1 MGSRFLSFY
10 KRKKLVCSIGQFKSI
25 VAKHTK
31 GLSVIQAF
39 KLLSN
44 NTRAAL
50 LIVLATSFVAGT
62 MILAKSLGT
71 DRLGA
76 ALHPLQISA
85 GRFAF
90 AWCAL
95 MTVFAI
101 RRPTIKSP
109 NLKLHVTRS
118 LLGWGGVTLMFAAA
132 ALIPLSDATAISF
145 LNPVFAMVLAIPFLG
160 EKVGRYRW
168 LAAVLALI
176 GAVVLLR
183 PTSGTIQFAGLLALF
198 AAALMGAELI
208 VMKLITRKEAGFQI
222 LLLNNSIGL
231 CISLTAA
238 LFVWQMPTAHQ
249 WMALIALG
257 LLMVCAQTCYITA
270 MAMADAS
277 YIAPF
282 SYMTLVFAALYDFA
296 IFAQVP
302 DQFSILG
309 AALILTGAVL
319 LAWREN
325 LHRAA
330 RN

>member
-1 MGSRFLSFY
+1 MLKTLS
-10 KRKKLVCSIGQFKSI
+10 S
-25 VAKHTK
+25 
-31 GLSVIQAF
+31 
-39 KLLSN
+39 

-71 DRLGA
+71 DSLGA
-76 ALHPLQISA
+76 GLHPLQISA
-85 GRFAF
+85 GRFTF

-95 MTVFAI
+95 ITVFAI
-101 RRPTIKSP
+101 RRPAIKSP
-109 NLKLHVTRS
+109 DIKLHISRS
-118 LLGWGGVTLMFAAA
+118 LLGWGGVTMMFAAA

-160 EKVGRYRW
+160 ERVGRYRW

-176 GAVVLLR
+176 GAMVLLR
-183 PTSGTIQFAGLLALF
+183 PTSGSIQLAGLLALG

-208 VMKLITRKEAGFQI
+208 VMKIITRREAGFQI
-222 LLLNNSIGL
+222 LLLNNSIGI
-231 CISLTAA
+231 CISVFAA
-238 LFVWQMPTAHQ
+238 SFVWQMPTDTQ
-249 WMALIALG
+249 WIALIALG

-282 SYMTLVFAALYDFA
+282 SYMTLVFAAFYDFA
-296 IFAQVP
+296 IFAQIP
-302 DQFSILG
+302 DHFSILG
-309 AALILTGAVL
+309 AALILTGAVI

-325 LHRAA
+325 LNKAA
-330 RN
+330 

>member
-1 MGSRFLSFY
+1 MLKTLSP
-10 KRKKLVCSIGQFKSI
+10 
-25 VAKHTK
+25 
-31 GLSVIQAF
+31 
-39 KLLSN
+39 

-71 DRLGA
+71 DSLGA
-76 ALHPLQISA
+76 GLHPLQISA
-85 GRFAF
+85 GRFTF

-95 MTVFAI
+95 ITVFAI
-101 RRPTIKSP
+101 RRPAIKSP
-109 NLKLHVTRS
+109 DIKLHISRS

-160 EKVGRYRW
+160 ERVGRYRW

-176 GAVVLLR
+176 GAMVLLR
-183 PTSGTIQFAGLLALF
+183 PTSGSIQLAGLLALG

-208 VMKLITRKEAGFQI
+208 VMKIITRREAGFQI
-222 LLLNNSIGL
+222 LFLNNSIGI
-231 CISLTAA
+231 CISVFAA
-238 LFVWQMPTAHQ
+238 SFVWQMPTDTQ
-249 WMALIALG
+249 WIALIALG

-282 SYMTLVFAALYDFA
+282 SYMTLVFAAFYDFA
-296 IFAQVP
+296 IFAQIP
-302 DQFSILG
+302 DHFSILG
-309 AALILTGAVL
+309 AALILTGAVI

-325 LHRAA
+325 LNKAA
-330 RN
+330 

>member
-1 MGSRFLSFY
+1 MML
-10 KRKKLVCSIGQFKSI
+10 K
-25 VAKHTK
+25 
-31 GLSVIQAF
+31 AF
-39 KLLSN
+39 QLLSS

-71 DRLGA
+71 DRLGDG
-76 ALHPLQISA
+76 LHPLQISA
-85 GRFAF
+85 GRFTF

-95 MTVFAI
+95 ITVFAI
-101 RRPTIKSP
+101 RRPVIKSP
-109 NLKLHVTRS
+109 NMKLHLSRS
-118 LLGWGGVTLMFAAA
+118 ILGWGGVTLMFAAA

-160 EKVGRYRW
+160 ERIGRYRW

-176 GAVVLLR
+176 GAMVLLR
-183 PTSGTIQFAGLLALF
+183 PSTGSIQLAGLLALC
-198 AAALMGAELI
+198 AAVLMGAELI
-208 VMKLITRKEAGFQI
+208 VMKIITRRESGFQI
-222 LLLNNSIGL
+222 LLLNNSIGI
-231 CISLTAA
+231 CISLFAA
-238 LFVWQMPTAHQ
+238 SFVWQMPSSNQ
-249 WMALIALG
+249 WIALIALG

-277 YIAPF
+277 YVAPF

-296 IFAQVP
+296 IFAQIP
-302 DQFSILG
+302 DRFSLIG

-325 LHRAA
+325 LHKQAKI
-330 RN
+330 